1 MNGNLTFNDVLNGST
16 FSEWFADQLSNFTPL
31 NVVIALIVALAAG
44 IVIALVYKKT
54 YRGVLYSP
62 SFTLTLILLCLVT
75 TPVVMAIGSNV
86 ALSMGMVGA
95 LSIVRFRTAVKDP
108 LDTAYM
114 FWAIT
119 MGILVGS
126 NAYVI
131 AIVAL
136 LGIAVILLAISYLRL
151 RSPNGYLLVVHYDEE
166 AQVDIENTLKRS
178 VRFYAF
184 ALVEADGE
192 EFHNARTE
200 QFRFLEQ
207 QGFDVVEH
215 RLTCAD
221 TLDET
226 LRYFEEKIKTFEIP
240 SDGLV
245 ALYDDQAAVEE
256 QLAANPPSGTEE

>member
-1 MNGNLTFNDVLNGST
+1 MNAVSLLTGNITFNDVAKGSS
-16 FSEWFADQLSNFTPL
+16 FSDWFADQLSNFTPL
-31 NVVIALIVALAAG
+31 NVAVALIAALIAG
-44 IVIALVYKKT
+44 VIISLVYKKT

-119 MGILVGS
+119 MGILLGS

-136 LGIAVILLAISYLRL
+136 LGISIIMLALSYMRL
-151 RSPNGYLLVVHYDEE
+151 RTPNGYLLVLHYDEY
-166 AQVDIENTLKRS
+166 AQADIENELRRS
-178 VRFYAF
+178 VRFFRMRSKTVTRAG
-184 ALVEADGE
+184 AEMTVEIRLD
-192 EFHNARTE
+192 
-200 QFRFLEQ
+200 
-207 QGFDVVEH
+207 H
-215 RLTCAD
+215 RANIVSSM
-221 TLDET
+221 LDINGVHDAT
-226 LRYFEEKIKTFEIP
+226 
-240 SDGLV
+240 LV
-245 ALYDDQAAVEE
+245 ACQ
-256 QLAANPPSGTEE
+256 TEAGA

>member
-1 MNGNLTFNDVLNGST
+1 MSGNLTFNDVLQGST

-31 NVVIALIVALAAG
+31 NVVIALIVAFAAG
-44 IVIALVYKKT
+44 LVIAAVYKKT
-54 YRGVLYSP
+54 FRGVLYSP
-62 SFTLTLILLCLVT
+62 SFSLTLILLCLVT

-131 AIVAL
+131 AVVAL
-136 LGIAVILLAISYLRL
+136 LGIAVILLGISYFRL

-166 AQVDIENTLKRS
+166 AQVDIENTLKRLVKFYRLRS
-178 VRFYAF
+178 KTVTRSGAEMTVEVR
-184 ALVEADGE
+184 
-192 EFHNARTE
+192 
-200 QFRFLEQ
+200 
-207 QGFDVVEH
+207 
-215 RLTCAD
+215 
-221 TLDET
+221 LDRRVNIVT
-226 LRYFEEKIKTFEIP
+226 DMLDINGVYDAT
-240 SDGLV
+240 LV
-245 ALYDDQAAVEE
+245 ACQ
-256 QLAANPPSGTEE
+256 TEAGA

>member
-1 MNGNLTFNDVLNGST
+1 MNGNLTFSDIAHGST
-16 FSEWFADQLSNFTPL
+16 FADWFADQLSNFTPF
-31 NVVIALIVALAAG
+31 NVVVALLVALAAG
-44 IVIALVYKKT
+44 LIIAAVYKAT

-136 LGIAVILLAISYLRL
+136 LGIGGILLGISFFRLRTPNSYLLVLHYDEGAQIEIDNNLKRKAKTYRL
-151 RSPNGYLLVVHYDEE
+151 RSKTITRSGAEMTVELRLDRNTNIVSEMLDVNGVYD
-166 AQVDIENTLKRS
+166 AT
-178 VRFYAF
+178 
-184 ALVEADGE
+184 
-192 EFHNARTE
+192 
-200 QFRFLEQ
+200 
-207 QGFDVVEH
+207 
-215 RLTCAD
+215 
-221 TLDET
+221 
-226 LRYFEEKIKTFEIP
+226 
-240 SDGLV
+240 LV
-245 ALYDDQAAVEE
+245 ACQ
-256 QLAANPPSGTEE
+256 TEAGA